1 MNVVSVKAGPHPF
14 RRKTY
19 SGERCFVGATLF
31 FVLALTWG
39 CGGVTS
45 GNSAQ
50 ATASAGN
57 FAISGAISPSAGGNG
72 AALTLS
78 GVSSASATADSSGNY
93 TFTALANGTYVVTP
107 SHAGY
112 VYTPATQAVTI
123 NGTNVTGVNFT
134 ATPQQTFSISGAISP
149 ITGGAGATVTLSGPA
164 AATSTS
170 SSAGTYTFTGLL
182 SGSYTV
188 TPTSR
193 GFSYTP
199 PSQQVTLS
207 AANVAAINF
216 TATPQAVHSVS
227 LTWSSSPTT
236 TVTGYNVYRTTISGS
251 LFARVNSSP
260 ITGLVYTDSTV
271 QNGLTYYF
279 VTTAVDPSGG
289 ESVFSNQVPAIIP

>member
-1 MNVVSVKAGPHPF
+1 M
-14 RRKTY
+14 
-19 SGERCFVGATLF
+19 
-31 FVLALTWG
+31 LALTWG

-93 TFTALANGTYVVTP
+93 TFTALANGTYVVAP

-112 VYTPATQAVTI
+112 VYTPATQAVTVNGTVTI

-134 ATPQQTFSISGAISP
+134 ATSQQTFSISGAISP

-164 AATSTS
+164 VATSTS

-182 SGSYTV
+182 GGSYTV

-199 PSQQVTLS
+199 ASQHVTLS
-207 AANVAAINF
+207 AANLAAINF
-216 TATPQAVHSVS
+216 TATPQVVHSVS

-260 ITGLVYTDSTV
+260 VTGLVYTDSTV

-279 VTTAVDPSGG
+279 VTTAVDPNGG

>member
-1 MNVVSVKAGPHPF
+1 MNVVSVNAGPHAF
-14 RRKTY
+14 RRKAY
-19 SGERCFVGATLF
+19 SGERRFVWATLF
-31 FVLALTWG
+31 LVLALTWG
-39 CGGVTS
+39 CAGVTN

-57 FAISGAISPSAGGNG
+57 FAISGAISPSTSGNG

-93 TFTALANGTYVVTP
+93 TFTALANGTYVVAP

-134 ATPQQTFSISGAISP
+134 ATSQQTFSISGTISP
-149 ITGGAGATVTLSGPA
+149 TTGGSGATVTLNGTA
-164 AATSTS
+164 AATSTT

-193 GFSYTP
+193 GFSYIP
-199 PSQQVTLS
+199 ASQHVTLS
-207 AANVAAINF
+207 AANVAVINF
-216 TATPQAVHSVS
+216 TATAQSVHSVS

-251 LFARVNSSP
+251 LFARVNSAP
-260 ITGLVYTDSTV
+260 VTGLAYTDSSV

-279 VTTAVDPSGG
+279 VTTALDPNG
-289 ESVFSNQVPAIIP
+289 ESIFSNQVPAVIP